1 LFFFTSLD
9 EREDR
14 LAYQVTCIHKDDRP
28 NPYERIT
35 HVGGSSGGPDGGYWK
50 ITQEEAIQ
58 GIESGKW
65 SFHVNR
71 GGGSVRVIVAT
82 SPHGNKYL
90 KTEADGS
97 EPNNLLSLPE
107 CR

>member
-1 LFFFTSLD
+1 MAHQITYINKD
-9 EREDR
+9 ER
-14 LAYQVTCIHKDDRP
+14 Y

-35 HVGGSSGGPDGGYWK
+35 HVGGPASASSTGGAWK
-50 ITQEEAIQ
+50 ITQQEAIR
-58 GIESGKW
+58 GIESGEW
-65 SFHVNR
+65 SFYVKQDGR
-71 GGGSVRVIVAT
+71 AVDVFVAT